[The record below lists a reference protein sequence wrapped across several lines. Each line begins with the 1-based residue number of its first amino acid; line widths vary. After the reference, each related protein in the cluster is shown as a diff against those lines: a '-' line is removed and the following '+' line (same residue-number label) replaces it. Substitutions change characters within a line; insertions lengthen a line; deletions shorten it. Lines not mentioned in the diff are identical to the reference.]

1 MIKHTGQKEKQRHM
15 ENANFLYKDC
25 GGMSPNDKEYA
36 DAFKYVYTNVPFHYF
51 KSLSSSS
58 FLLQE
63 IHPHTY
69 NLPKE
74 LLCIFPLYLFH

>member
-1 MIKHTGQKEKQRHM
+1 M
-15 ENANFLYKDC
+15 ENTNFLYKDC
-25 GGMSPNDKEYA
+25 GGMSLNDKEYA

>member
-15 ENANFLYKDC
+15 ENTNFLYKDC
-25 GGMSPNDKEYA
+25 GGMSPNDKDYA
-36 DAFKYVYTNVPFHYF
+36 DAFKYVYTNV

-63 IHPHTY
+63 IHPQHY